1 MTAQPSDPN
10 LNRRALLTAGG
21 LIVPAVLVTAAC
33 SRGGGEA
40 GEKKGGEEGGEGE
53 VTANEDLMREHGV
66 LRRILILYRE
76 VAPRIDADAAKVDAA
91 AIATAATLFRD
102 FGEQYHEK
110 MLEEQHI
117 FPAVRKA
124 GGAAA
129 ALPDIL
135 LAQHQRGREI
145 TSYIIDQTRGGRI
158 GTAQAAQLAKAMT
171 GFSRMYEAHSAREDT
186 IVFPAFKKQF
196 SESQYKE
203 LGKQFEEIEKK
214 QFGGDGFDMAV
225 DKVAQ
230 AEQALGI
237 ADLAAFTA
245 SPVSTSQA

>member
-1 MTAQPSDPN
+1 MND
-10 LNRRALLTAGG
+10 LNRRVLLATG
-21 LIVPAVLVTAAC
+21 AVLLPAALATAAC
-33 SRGGGEA
+33 SRESDGKGEA
-40 GEKKGGEEGGEGE
+40 GEREEGGGEEE

-66 LRRILILYRE
+66 LRRILVLYRE
-76 VAPRIDADAAKVDAA
+76 VAPRIETNAAGVDVA

-110 MLEEQHI
+110 MLEEQYI

-124 GGAAA
+124 GGQVA

-135 LAQHQRGREI
+135 LAQHARGREI
-145 TSYIIDQTRGGRI
+145 TAYVLDQTKGGRI
-158 GTAQAAQLAKAMT
+158 ATGQAASLAKAMI

-186 IVFPAFKKQF
+186 IVFPAFKKAFSKDQF
-196 SESQYKE
+196 KE
-203 LGKQFEEIEKK
+203 LGEKFEEIEKK
-214 QFGGDGFDMAV
+214 QFGADGFDMAV

-237 ADLAAFTA
+237 ADLASFTPPPPA
-245 SPVSTSQA
+245 A